1 MKTQMSHHHSASPF
15 PSCFRPSTATD
26 TDIHHL
32 PPPTPPPVSGNANLT
47 TCLYQTDLGLF
58 SLTWSSSLLGHSLH
72 LRLHPIDDNASYCS
86 PVSLSNPLSL
96 STISF
101 HLNIKPFL
109 FWKRHGSKKLHVIN
123 QEPDTPTPR
132 IQIFWDLS
140 RARFGSGP
148 EPQSRFYIAVVV
160 EGEVVLVV
168 GDLTKEAFAKTKA
181 LKQERPQVLVLRREH
196 VFGNRVYTT
205 RARFGG
211 RNRVISIDC
220 SVNNDARLCF
230 SVDNKRV
237 LQIKRLKWKFRGNER
252 IEVDG
257 VPIQVSWDVYN
268 WLFDGIN
275 NDHAVFMFR
284 FESNL
289 DPKDE
294 EAVVRKQEQSEACGG
309 GPHQQEEINEKNHNN
324 NVVLWQQNSS
334 CSNTSHGM
342 SPIEWRK
349 MRKSLVRTAA
359 RSSSSS
365 SISMSSASSG
375 CSSSVM
381 EWASST
387 EESELCG
394 GPIGFSLLV
403 YAWRK

>member
-1 MKTQMSHHHSASPF
+1 MSHHHASSPF
-15 PSCFRPSTATD
+15 PSCFRPSSD

-32 PPPTPPPVSGNANLT
+32 PPPTAPPNSGNANLT

-58 SLTWSSSLLGHSLH
+58 SLTWSSSFLGHTLH
-72 LRLHPIDDNASYCS
+72 H
-86 PVSLSNPLSL
+86 
-96 STISF
+96 STMTT
-101 HLNIKPFL
+101 
-109 FWKRHGSKKLHVIN
+109 
-123 QEPDTPTPR
+123 TPATA
-132 IQIFWDLS
+132 LL
-140 RARFGSGP
+140 AKFGSGP

-160 EGEVVLVV
+160 EREMVLVV

-211 RNRVISIDC
+211 KDRVISIDC
-220 SVNNDARLCF
+220 SMNKDAVLSF
-230 SVDNKRV
+230 SVDNKKV
-237 LQIKRLKWKFRGNER
+237 LQISGNLEEMRGLKLM
-252 IEVDG
+252 V
-257 VPIQVSWDVYN
+257 
-268 WLFDGIN
+268 
-275 NDHAVFMFR
+275 

-289 DPKDE
+289 DLKDE

-309 GPHQQEEINEKNHNN
+309 GCGRPHQQEEINEKNNN
-324 NVVLWQQNSS
+324 SNAVLWQQNSS
-334 CSNTSHGM
+334 CSNTSLGM
-342 SPIEWRK
+342 SPVEWRK
-349 MRKSLVRTAA
+349 MRKSLMRTAA

-381 EWASST
+381 EWASSS

-394 GPIGFSLLV
+394 GPIGFSLLS
-403 YAWRK
+403 R

>member
-1 MKTQMSHHHSASPF
+1 MPHHRSSSPF
-15 PSCFRPSTATD
+15 PACFRPPTA
-26 TDIHHL
+26 DIHHL
-32 PPPTPPPVSGNANLT
+32 PPPTPTPPPNSGNSNLT

-58 SLTWSSSLLGHSLH
+58 SLTWSSCFLGHSLH
-72 LRLHPIDDNASYCS
+72 LHLHPIDCNSGYCS
-86 PVSLSNPLSL
+86 PVFHSNPLSL

-101 HLNIKPFL
+101 HLNIKPSL
-109 FWKRHGSKKLHVIN
+109 FWKKHGSKKFHVIN
-123 QEPDTPTPR
+123 QEANTPTPR
-132 IQIFWDLS
+132 IQIFWDFS
-140 RARFGSGP
+140 RAKFGSGH
-148 EPQSRFYIAVVV
+148 EPQSGFYIAVVV
-160 EGEVVLVV
+160 EREMVLLV

-181 LKQERPQVLVLRREH
+181 LKKERAQVLVLRREH

-211 RNRVISIDC
+211 KNREISIDC

-230 SVDNKRV
+230 CVDNKRV

-268 WLFDGIN
+268 WLFDDIN
-275 NDHAVFMFR
+275 TDHAVFMFR

-289 DPKDE
+289 DHPKE
-294 EAVVRKQEQSEACGG
+294 EEEEVQKQEQIEAYGCH
-309 GPHQQEEINEKNHNN
+309 HQQQEINEKNNN
-324 NVVLWQQNSS
+324 KDVVLWQQNSS
-334 CSNTSHGM
+334 SSTTSFGM

-349 MRKSLVRTAA
+349 MRKSLMRTAA

-375 CSSSVM
+375 GSSSVM

>member
-1 MKTQMSHHHSASPF
+1 MSHHHSSSPF
-15 PSCFRPSTATD
+15 PSCFRPSTTS
-26 TDIHHL
+26 TDIHSL
-32 PPPTPPPVSGNANLT
+32 PPPTPPPNSGNSNLT

-58 SLTWSSSLLGHSLH
+58 SLTWSSSFLGHSLH
-72 LRLHPIDDNASYCS
+72 LNLHPIDYNTSYCS

-101 HLNIKPFL
+101 HLNIKPFF
-109 FWKRHGSKKLHVIN
+109 FWKKHGSKKLHVIH
-123 QEPDTPTPR
+123 QEANTRTPR

-140 RARFGSGP
+140 RAKFGSRP
-148 EPQSRFYIAVVV
+148 EPQSGFYIAVVV
-160 EGEVVLVV
+160 EREMVLLV

-181 LKQERPQVLVLRREH
+181 LKQERAQVLVLRREH

-211 RNRVISIDC
+211 KNREISIDC

-268 WLFDGIN
+268 WLFDDIN

-289 DPKDE
+289 DPKEE
-294 EAVVRKQEQSEACGG
+294 EAVVQKQEPSEAYGG
-309 GPHQQEEINEKNHNN
+309 HQQQEEINEKNDN

-334 CSNTSHGM
+334 ISTASFGI

-349 MRKSLVRTAA
+349 MRKSLMRTAA

-375 CSSSVM
+375 GSSSVM
-381 EWASST
+381 EWASSS